1 MFITPC
7 AFLPSSIQLK
17 KQSDYTQSNM
27 SISGGN
33 PLTILANIDKF
44 DSTNWATWNNNIK
57 NLAELR
63 GVWKYIDG
71 TIINPASTTTTTTIA
86 QPTAAST
93 IAMSTVPLV

>member
-1 MFITPC
+1 
-7 AFLPSSIQLK
+7 
-17 KQSDYTQSNM
+17 M

-63 GVWKYIDG
+63 GVWRYIDG
-71 TIINPASTTTTTTIA
+71 TIINPASTTTTTT
-86 QPTAAST
+86 TA
-93 IAMSTVPLV
+93 